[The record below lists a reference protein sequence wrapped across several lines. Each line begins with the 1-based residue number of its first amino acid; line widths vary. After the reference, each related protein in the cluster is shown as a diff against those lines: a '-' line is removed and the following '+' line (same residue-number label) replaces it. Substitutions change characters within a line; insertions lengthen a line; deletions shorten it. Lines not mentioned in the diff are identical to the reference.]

1 MGTPPEP
8 RRGTEEPLR
17 SSRRIRP
24 HDRRLPRRAAAGRR
38 SFASTLAALDE
49 LAESGAKVAVRVTDL
64 DRGDAVLSGDD
75 FITLPIGGLGVVPLL
90 VEVAAAFDDGR
101 LDPAEA
107 QIVEPA
113 IDALEF
119 GEGGEQRRL
128 ALGRAEAGRAEVVD
142 RTSTDGVSVAGLWH
156 HLAAQTFSLGD
167 LAVLAASAG
176 DALAANVLLERVGLE
191 AVRNRLGQL
200 GMPRSALLDGFRDS
214 RGPDDAPHVALGTAA
229 EMSELFSAL
238 VNSSAV
244 NPSVSAHVAEWLSRN
259 HDLSLVASAT
269 GLDPF
274 AHDND
279 DHGLLFINKTGRG
292 AGIRA
297 EAGVLAG
304 PRAGVSYALIVCFDD
319 LSIMH
324 RSRAHAAFRVL
335 GTDLMEYVY

>member
-49 LAESGAKVAVRVTDL
+49 LAGSGAKVAVRVTDL
-64 DRGDAVLSGDD
+64 DRGDTVLAGDD
-75 FITLPIGGLGVVPLL
+75 FITLPIGGLGIVPLL
-90 VEVAAAFDDGR
+90 VEVAAAFEDGR
-101 LDPAEA
+101 LDA
-107 QIVEPA
+107 
-113 IDALEF
+113 
-119 GEGGEQRRL
+119 
-128 ALGRAEAGRAEVVD
+128 AEVVD
-142 RTSTDGVSVAGLWH
+142 RATVADVAVSGVWQ
-156 HLAAQTFSLGD
+156 HLSSPGFSLGD
-167 LAVLAASAG
+167 LAVLAAATG

-191 AVRNRLGQL
+191 AVRTRLGQL
-200 GMPRSALLDGFRDS
+200 GMPRTALLDGFRDT

-229 EMSELFSAL
+229 ELSELFAAL

-244 NPSVSAHVAEWLSRN
+244 NASVSAHVAEWLSLN

-274 AHDND
+274 SHEND
-279 DHGLLFINKTGRG
+279 EHGLLFINKTGRG
-292 AGIRA
+292 AGIRS

-324 RSRAHAAFRVL
+324 RMRAHSAFRVL